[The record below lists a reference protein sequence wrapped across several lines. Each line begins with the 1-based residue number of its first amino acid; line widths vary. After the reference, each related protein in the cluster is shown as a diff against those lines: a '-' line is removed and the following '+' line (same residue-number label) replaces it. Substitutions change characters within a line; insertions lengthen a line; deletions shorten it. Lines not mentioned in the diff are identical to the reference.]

1 MLALS
6 DLFYL
11 FLQVLNALKD
21 LGVEGIEQI
30 ALPEDPKVEG
40 KIKGFAFVEFYTH
53 IDANSALNRLCKP
66 DAVLGC
72 DFSAKVS
79 FAQFPVNYDEELLAK
94 VNPFSF
100 LL

>member
-1 MLALS
+1 MHHS
-6 DLFYL
+6 DLFY
-11 FLQVLNALKD
+11 FFRQVLDALKG

-30 ALPEDPKVEG
+30 ALPEDPKIEG
-40 KIKGFAFVEFYTH
+40 KSKGFAFVEFCTH
-53 IDANSALNRLCKP
+53 IDAKAALNHLCKP

-79 FAQFPVNYDEELLAK
+79 FAQLSVNHSEELLAK
-94 VNPFSF
+94 VNLLSF